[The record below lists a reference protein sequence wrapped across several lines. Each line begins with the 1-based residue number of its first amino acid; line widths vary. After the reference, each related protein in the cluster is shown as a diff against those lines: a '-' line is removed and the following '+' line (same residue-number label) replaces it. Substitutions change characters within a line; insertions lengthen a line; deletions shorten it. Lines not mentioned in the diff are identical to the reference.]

1 MIVNIVT
8 IYVRSD
14 FLEDF
19 IKATAKNHYHSIRES
34 GNIRFDVL
42 QGDDDPTRF
51 ILYEAYHTEEA
62 VIAHKKTDHY
72 LEWRET
78 VKDWMAKPRV
88 GLTYR
93 MLYPE
98 REI

>member
-8 IYVRSD
+8 VFVMPEYV
-14 FLEDF
+14 EEF
-19 IKATAKNHYHSIRES
+19 IKATAKNHFFSVKEP

-42 QGDDDPTRF
+42 QGEDDPTRF
-51 ILYEAYHTEEA
+51 VLFEAFQTEDA

-88 GLTYR
+88 GLPYR

-98 REI
+98 KE